1 MILAAPGLPSELTL
15 SLEGCVEFIDML
27 ELEASL
33 LGVCVSTGA
42 GGSVLLVSVLDSRCV
57 EVS

>member
-15 SLEGCVEFIDML
+15 PLEGCVEFTDVL
-27 ELEASL
+27 ELAASL
-33 LGVCVSTGA
+33 LGVFVSTGA

-57 EVS
+57 VVS